1 MIDKFRDN
9 FREEA
14 YELLNN
20 IEASLLELEEQP
32 ENAEEISAVFR
43 TMHTIKGSAAMFG
56 FQQIS
61 NFAHE
66 VETALDLLRE
76 GRLEVTPRLIS
87 LTLEARD
94 HIRSLLEYDS
104 TVPED
109 GLAAGGQIIA
119 GFHKLA
125 ESAESTASNKVAD
138 GNGTPGEQG
147 ITVAEVREAAFD
159 LDKPAASADDGE
171 LDHYVTFRI
180 RFKPSAD
187 IYANGTNPLLL
198 LRELEEMGEFT
209 CVPFVA
215 DIPRLSDFDPE
226 KCIVHWDVLLTTKK
240 RREAVQDVFIFV
252 EDSSDV
258 QVVEIDDLSSLDTG
272 EHKRLGEILTERG
285 VVDLHTVNRTARKQR
300 RIGELLVENGLE
312 AEEVEAAYE
321 EQQHVERTRQ
331 RVQKELASSSI
342 RVNSEKLDTL
352 VDLVGEIVTLQA
364 RLTQTSAELKIPTL
378 TSLAENFE
386 RLTDELRDSTMSI
399 RMLPIGTTFSKFKR
413 LVRDLSNDLGKEVE
427 IVTEGGETELD
438 KTVIERLNDPL
449 VHMIRNSIDHGIEQP
464 ETRTSAGKP
473 RVGRVHLSALHT
485 GATVT
490 ITVEDDGAGVNR
502 EAVLDRAIQRGLVS
516 PGAELSDHEVDQ
528 LLFAPGFSTSSNV
541 TQVSGRGVGMDV
553 VRKEI
558 ESLGGSVRVESE
570 TGRFTRI
577 TLTIPLTLAIIDGLL
592 VKIGSE
598 HFVFPLQSVEE
609 CIELTISEGEKTE
622 GESLVTNRGELLP
635 YVRLREQFSVSG
647 GKPEIE
653 QIVVVN
659 SNEGKVGFVVDHVVG
674 DLQTVIKNLGKLYKN
689 VEGISGGT
697 ILGDG
702 SVALILDVQKLSA
715 VAAAATE
722 AGA

>member
-1 MIDKFRDN
+1 MMDKFRDN

-20 IEASLLELEEQP
+20 LEASLLELEELP
-32 ENAEEISAVFR
+32 DNAEEISAVFR
-43 TMHTIKGSAAMFG
+43 AMHTIKGSAAMFG

-66 VETALDLLRE
+66 VETVLDLLRE
-76 GRLEVTPRLIS
+76 GTLEVTPRLIS

-104 TVPED
+104 AVPEERLD
-109 GLAAGGQIIA
+109 AGGQIIA
-119 GFHKLA
+119 GFQRLA
-125 ESAESTASNKVAD
+125 ESAESSAAD
-138 GNGTPGEQG
+138 EAVTGNGTAGKQG
-147 ITVAEVREAAFD
+147 ITIAEVREAALD
-159 LDKPAASADDGE
+159 LDRPAAAADSGE
-171 LDHYVTFRI
+171 LDHYVTYRI
-180 RFKPSAD
+180 RFKPSPD

-215 DIPRLSDFDPE
+215 DIPRLSKFDPE
-226 KCIVHWDVLLTTKK
+226 KCVVHWDVLLTTKK
-240 RREAVQDVFIFV
+240 RREAVEDVFIFV

-331 RVQKELASSSI
+331 RVQKELASFSI

-364 RLTQTSAELKIPTL
+364 RLTQTSTELKIPAL

-413 LVRDLSNDLGKEVE
+413 LVRDLSGDLGKEVE

-449 VHMIRNSIDHGIEQP
+449 VHMIRNSIDHGIEEP
-464 ETRTSAGKP
+464 EARTAAGKP
-473 RVGRVHLSALHT
+473 RVGRVYLSARHT

-502 EAVLDRAIQRGLVS
+502 EAVLDRAIERGLVS

-570 TGRFTRI
+570 AGRFTRM

-609 CIELTISEGEKTE
+609 CIELTISEGEETE
-622 GESLVTNRGELLP
+622 GKNLVTNRGELLP

-702 SVALILDVQKLSA
+702 SVALIVDVQKLSA
-715 VAAAATE
+715 VAAATTE